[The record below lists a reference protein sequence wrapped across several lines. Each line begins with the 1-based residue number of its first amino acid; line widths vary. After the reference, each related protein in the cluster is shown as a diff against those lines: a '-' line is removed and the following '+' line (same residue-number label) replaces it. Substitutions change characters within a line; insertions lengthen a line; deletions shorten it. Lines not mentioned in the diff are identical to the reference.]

1 MSAPL
6 IIAVVI
12 VLVASVGI
20 VLVGSAY
27 KWDLTA
33 RGYTRWTRAIGVGA
47 VLGLTAVTAWSR
59 WGEPAVPFIIVGG
72 VALAVGFVLLHRH
85 LTARVR
91 ALLSEP
97 PAE

>member
-1 MSAPL
+1 MSASL
-6 IIAVVI
+6 IIAVAI
-12 VLVASVGI
+12 VLAASVGI
-20 VLVGSAY
+20 VLVGTAY

-33 RGYTRWTRAIGVGA
+33 AGYGRWTRAIGVVA

-59 WGEPAVPFIIVGG
+59 WGEPAVPLIVIGG
-72 VALAVGFVLLHRH
+72 VALAVTFVLLHRR

-97 PAE
+97 PIE